1 MKPGD
6 LSVIKSEGGAVARSV
21 EVAPPSVAE
30 ILRAVVEKGVTTESV
45 GVVEK
50 VVALYE
56 RMEDKKAEREYTAA
70 LAALQAECQNVV
82 ATKDVDGKFRYAPF
96 LDIWNAVRP
105 AVERNHFTLQWSQEH
120 QGDKIKVTLTLQ
132 HLSGHK
138 RDFTYAM
145 RLGSNAPGTP
155 SGAQAPVL
163 DSQAESRAKRRLL
176 MDALNIVVDAVT
188 SAEDVGDGTLASQEE
203 ADDLFKR
210 LVVLEPDDA
219 KRAVSE
225 RRFLALAGVDSWTK
239 IPKIVLPIMQRL
251 LSEKEKAASRKGAA
265 A

>member
-1 MKPGD
+1 MSD
-6 LSVIKSEGGAVARSV
+6 NLSVIKSEAGAVARPV
-21 EVAPPSVAE
+21 EAPSVAE

-56 RMEDKKAEREYTAA
+56 RMEDKKAEREYTKA
-70 LAALQAECQNVV
+70 LAALQVECQNVI

-120 QGDKIKVTLTLQ
+120 QGDKIKVILTMQ
-132 HLSGHK
+132 HLAGHK

-145 RLGSNAPGTP
+145 RLGSKADGM
-155 SGAQAPVL
+155 SQGSQAPTL
-163 DSQAESRAKRRLL
+163 DSITESRAKRRLL

-188 SAEDVGDGTLASQEE
+188 AAEDAGDGTLASKEE
-203 ADDLFKR
+203 TEELFKR

-225 RRFLALAGVDSWTK
+225 RRFLALAGVDRWDQIQK
-239 IPKIVLPIMQRL
+239 VALPILQRL
-251 LSEKEKAASRKGAA
+251 ILEKERFHKKAAP
-265 A
+265 

>member
-1 MKPGD
+1 MSDK
-6 LSVIKSEGGAVARSV
+6 LSIIKSESGAVARPS
-21 EVAPPSVAE
+21 EAPSVAD
-30 ILRAVVEKGVTTESV
+30 ILSAVVQKGITQENIGTLEKIV
-45 GVVEK
+45 G
-50 VVALYE
+50 LYE
-56 RMEDKKAEREYTAA
+56 RMEDKKAERQYVQA
-70 LAALQAECQNVV
+70 LAALQAECQNVI

-188 SAEDVGDGTLASQEE
+188 AADDVGDGTMASKEE
-203 ADDLFKR
+203 TEELFKR
-210 LVVLEPDDA
+210 LVTLEPDDA
-219 KRAVSE
+219 KRTVSE
-225 RRFLALAGVDSWTK
+225 RRFLALAGVDKWNQIQK
-239 IPKIVLPIMQRL
+239 VVLPILQRL
-251 LSEKEKAASRKGAA
+251 IIEKERAASRKGAA